1 METGGNGGTR
11 VMSGEADGGGR
22 RLFMDLPGPHSHEY
36 FPKLSND
43 GRWLVWGA
51 AAEGH
56 EHDRADYEIF
66 VWEFGAP
73 SEQAVRLTHHPGND
87 QWPDL
92 DVRPRGPR

>member
-1 METGGNGGTR
+1 MTGAPDGTDR
-11 VMSGEADGGGR
+11 HV
-22 RLFMDLPGPHSHEY
+22 FMDLPGPYSHEY
-36 FPKLSND
+36 FPRFSND

-66 VWEFGAP
+66 VWEIGTP
-73 SEQAVRLTHHPGND
+73 WERAVRLTHHTGND

-92 DVRPRGPR
+92 WVRPSS